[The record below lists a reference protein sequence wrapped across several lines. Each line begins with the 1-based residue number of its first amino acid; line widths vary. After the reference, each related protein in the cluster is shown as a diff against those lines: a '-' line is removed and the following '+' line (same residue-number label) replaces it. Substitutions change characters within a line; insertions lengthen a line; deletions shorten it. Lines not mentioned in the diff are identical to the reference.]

1 MWNDFKAFLMRGNV
15 LDLAVAV
22 IVGAAFGQV
31 VSGLVNDVIMPPIGL
46 IIGRI
51 NFSSLYWNL
60 SSTAYPSLAKA
71 QAAGAPVIA
80 YGLFI
85 NAVITFLIVAA
96 VVFLIVR
103 QVKRMQRPAPAAAPT
118 TKPCPFCQLDI
129 PLQATR
135 CPNCT
140 SELEKTS

>member
-1 MWNDFKAFLMRGNV
+1 MRGNV

-46 IIGRI
+46 LIGRI
-51 NFSSLYWNL
+51 NFSNLYWNL
-60 SSTAYPSLAKA
+60 SSVHYPTLAKA

-80 YGLFI
+80 YGLFL
-85 NAVITFLIVAA
+85 NAVLTFLIVAA
-96 VVFLIVR
+96 VIFLIVR
-103 QVKRMQRPAPAAAPT
+103 QVNRFRKPAAAAPA
-118 TKPCPFCQLDI
+118 TKTCPYCQLNI

-140 SELEKTS
+140 SALAESS

>member
-46 IIGRI
+46 LIGRI
-51 NFSSLYWNL
+51 NFSNLYWNL
-60 SSTAYPSLAKA
+60 SSVHYPTLAKA

-80 YGLFI
+80 YGLFL
-85 NAVITFLIVAA
+85 NAVLTFLIVAA
-96 VVFLIVR
+96 VIFLIVR
-103 QVKRMQRPAPAAAPT
+103 QVNRFRKPAAAAPA
-118 TKPCPFCQLDI
+118 TKTCPYCQLTI

-140 SELEKTS
+140 SALAESS